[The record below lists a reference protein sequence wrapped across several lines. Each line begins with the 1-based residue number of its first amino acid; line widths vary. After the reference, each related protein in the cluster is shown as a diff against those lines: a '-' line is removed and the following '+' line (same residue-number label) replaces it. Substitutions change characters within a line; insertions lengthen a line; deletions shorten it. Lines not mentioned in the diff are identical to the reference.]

1 MLVGRMGVER
11 SCELFRD
18 FYNIIFD
25 LLRGQVVRSLPLGK
39 LGEESLAGVG
49 GSMCILEFLAFYLQG
64 EQRTLFWE
72 LEATLLASGDSVR
85 LPERWTQL
93 SKVCSES
100 GAACSVSG
108 LEIDP
113 WSSEG

>member
-49 GSMCILEFLAFYLQG
+49 GSMCI
-64 EQRTLFWE
+64 
-72 LEATLLASGDSVR
+72 
-85 LPERWTQL
+85 
-93 SKVCSES
+93 
-100 GAACSVSG
+100 
-108 LEIDP
+108 
-113 WSSEG
+113 